1 MPYIK
6 AEAYGEDSAAVV
18 YIADDGKRLTRY
30 GGSRAWRNNNPGNIR
45 HTEFAR
51 RHGAIGSAG
60 GFALFPDYLIGRN
73 AISIMLK
80 NEKYFDLSISA
91 TISRYAPRRKMIP
104 IDTRR

>member
-73 AISIMLK
+73 AIST
-80 NEKYFDLSISA
+80 